1 MDLPCPIKQQG
12 NNAFLLPIQ
21 PLGETLE
28 DSRASKKVSKPFS
41 PPQWVVTLLHLRSLN
56 HEWRTVM
63 EVGLLSEAPMGP
75 LRIPEQVR
83 K

>member
-12 NNAFLLPIQ
+12 NNAILLPIQ

-41 PPQWVVTLLHLRSLN
+41 PPNGTLEDSRASKK
-56 HEWRTVM
+56 V
-63 EVGLLSEAPMGP
+63 SKPFSP
-75 LRIPEQVR
+75 LKGDP
-83 K
+83 